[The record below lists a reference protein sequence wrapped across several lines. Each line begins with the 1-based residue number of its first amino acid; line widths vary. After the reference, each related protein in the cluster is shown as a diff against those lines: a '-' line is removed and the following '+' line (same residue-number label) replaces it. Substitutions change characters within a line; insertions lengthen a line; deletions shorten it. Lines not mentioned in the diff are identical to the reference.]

1 MRMFL
6 GIDNICGKEYHLIL
20 SNKVSRWEIQLLKK
34 ERKRKTEEKNIKRKH
49 LGLDKLLKA

>member
-6 GIDNICGKEYHLIL
+6 GINNRCGKEYHLIL
-20 SNKVSRWEIQLLKK
+20 SNKVSRWEIQILKK
-34 ERKRKTEEKNIKRKH
+34 ERKKKNIKRKH